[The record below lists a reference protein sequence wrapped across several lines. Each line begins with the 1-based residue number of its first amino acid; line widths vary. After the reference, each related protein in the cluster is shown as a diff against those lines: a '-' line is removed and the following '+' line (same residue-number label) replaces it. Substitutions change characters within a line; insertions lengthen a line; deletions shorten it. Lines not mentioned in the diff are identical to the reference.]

1 MHIPYRA
8 ITTPKWDVGGLGD
21 LLGNNR
27 LGMFGSSSLFPVF
40 FSDTLL
46 HSLVRF
52 YAIAFCSGEC
62 PWQKQPHIHTHG
74 LVRSRPCAFDKA
86 MYEGGG
92 EGPLGHPMS
101 RRKPSTT

>member
-40 FSDTLL
+40 FQIPFCIPSCVSMPSRFARVNARGRN
-46 HSLVRF
+46 SLTFTRMDSFVRV
-52 YAIAFCSGEC
+52 
-62 PWQKQPHIHTHG
+62 
-74 LVRSRPCAFDKA
+74 LVPSTRQCMK
-86 MYEGGG
+86 G
-92 EGPLGHPMS
+92 EGKDHLGIP
-101 RRKPSTT
+101 

>member
-40 FSDTLL
+40 FQIPFCIPSCVPLPSRFAWVNTRGRN
-46 HSLVRF
+46 SLAFPRVDSFVRVLVLSKRR
-52 YAIAFCSGEC
+52 CTRGED
-62 PWQKQPHIHTHG
+62 H
-74 LVRSRPCAFDKA
+74 
-86 MYEGGG
+86 
-92 EGPLGHPMS
+92 LGIP
-101 RRKPSTT
+101 